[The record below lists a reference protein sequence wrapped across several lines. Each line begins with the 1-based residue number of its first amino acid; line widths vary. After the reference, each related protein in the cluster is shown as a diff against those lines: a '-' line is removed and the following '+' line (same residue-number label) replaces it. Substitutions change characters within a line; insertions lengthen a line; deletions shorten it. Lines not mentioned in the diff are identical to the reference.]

1 MKSLNNKFFLILFL
15 LLSISLFAQEQHYI
29 QIVVSDTVTLKPIKF
44 TYKITAE
51 NQYNYTYGKD
61 TSKSVKINLQD
72 IYDKL
77 GKENFSERTFFN
89 GYSVL
94 SYGKD
99 NEAILVTVSSR
110 SELER
115 LYEFVKD
122 IKGASGKISNIEFEA
137 PDQYIDL
144 LFEHMYNK
152 AKTQAGIL
160 AGKTGNEIGKVIN
173 VSEVKNQW
181 EGLMDYYGQIEK
193 NLSIEFLTVNNDF
206 GKTYMRNLQFTFELK

>member
-1 MKSLNNKFFLILFL
+1 MKSLNSKFFLILFL
-15 LLSISLFAQEQHYI
+15 LLSISLFAQEQHFI

-44 TYKITAE
+44 TYKITSE

-122 IKGASGKISNIEFEA
+122 IKGASGKISNVEFES
-137 PDQYIDL
+137 PDQYIEL
-144 LFEHMYNK
+144 LFERMYDK
-152 AKTQAGIL
+152 AKTQAAIL

-173 VSEVKNQW
+173 VSEVKSQW
-181 EGLMDYYGQIEK
+181 DGLMEYYSQLEK
-193 NLSIEFLTVNNDF
+193 NLSIEFFMANNDF
-206 GKTYMRNLQFTFELK
+206 GKTYSRNLQFTFELK